1 MDKHNRAA
9 RDMRHEISGGA
20 LGNLVAIPFSFI
32 TGYLVGLLAP
42 VAGLAAIVGGIYL
55 LTRKVPFLSHSW
67 PDDEGGQHLSLKLM
81 PPDQAQAAFIQEK
94 ERISADLNTVSAEI
108 KALAE
113 QASRQKQGRQEQ
125 AAQAAYE
132 AKSSVSEED

>member
-1 MDKHNRAA
+1 MDKHILAA
-9 RDMRHEISGGA
+9 RDMRHDISGGV
-20 LGNLVAIPFSFI
+20 LGNLVAIPFGFI

-81 PPDQAQAAFIQEK
+81 PPDQAQAAFVREK
-94 ERISADLNTVSAEI
+94 ERISADLSTLGAEI

-113 QASRQKQGRQEQ
+113 HAKAQASMSK
-125 AAQAAYE
+125 
-132 AKSSVSEED
+132 ED

>member
-9 RDMRHEISGGA
+9 RDMRHQKTGGV
-20 LGNLVAIPFSFI
+20 LGNVVALPFSFV

-42 VAGLAAIVGGIYL
+42 IAGLAAIVGGIYL
-55 LTRKVPFLSHSW
+55 LTRKVPFLSHTW

-81 PPDQAQAAFIQEK
+81 PPDQAQAAFVQAK

-113 QASRQKQGRQEQ
+113 QASRQKHGRQEQ
-125 AAQAAYE
+125 AAQAADE
-132 AKSSVSEED
+132 AQTPASEED

>member
-9 RDMRHEISGGA
+9 RDMRHEISGGV

-113 QASRQKQGRQEQ
+113 PASRQKH
-125 AAQAAYE
+125 AAHE